1 MDITKKEQELQEK
14 YVEKKWRVRMNI
26 IEMIVW
32 LILLIFAFN
41 YLKSHPAEKTSIFAG
56 IEVMIDK
63 VEVLISNIRWGNG
76 EYTKNKQQM
85 ERMLSDLIT
94 TMKDG
99 ECLDTNSITIAEKRF
114 SDMQS
119 LSSSQYKERLQ
130 EFQWYVKDYAAKV
143 QENCGEWN

>member
-14 YVEKKWRVRMNI
+14 YIEKKWRVRMNI

-63 VEVLISNIRWGNG
+63 VEVLISNLRWGNG

-85 ERMLSDLIT
+85 ERMLGDLIT
-94 TMKDG
+94 TMKSG
-99 ECLDTNSITIAEKRF
+99 ECLDANSITIAEKRL
-114 SDMQS
+114 SDMQA
-119 LSSSQYKERLQ
+119 LSSSLYKERLQ

-143 QENCGEWN
+143 QENCGE